1 MIKNPLNSSD
11 NEVEKTPLQY
21 KKTKKT
27 IRFQLLFVVNSVLA
41 IFVIAFL
48 VFDYQHDLAGR
59 LEEKRITL
67 NEEAATL
74 LPAVIQIRQQ
84 GKESVQQYID
94 SVCGP
99 MEDESSPGHHI
110 VVQLEGAQFLNE
122 TFQAHAHHRSSPE
135 ILRAM
140 QEAVKLPQSRSTL
153 GNTEIVVGTSTQN
166 GATVYV
172 SETMR
177 NLYDS
182 VIGAVVRRLAGFAL
196 LAIIAAAVVNIAL
209 RQIVT
214 RPLRQLVK
222 TVKKIG
228 EGELGVQLD
237 SFQSSELDY
246 LKHEIN
252 SLSTSLAT
260 ADQYLSM
267 QMAKAREIQENLLP
281 KEIDIP
287 GLNVAHFFEP
297 ADDVGGDYY
306 DALQLSDGS
315 WVFCVADVTGHG
327 IPAAM
332 SAAMLKSLL
341 MQAAEQF
348 TSPADMLEFI
358 NRWFTNISRDDD
370 FVSMILIR
378 INPQSETLTYASAGH
393 EPACFLS
400 PTGQTS
406 DSSTTGFLLG
416 IQEGSKWDD
425 ISVEFAKGCR
435 MLIVTDGVCESY
447 SSDDEMFGR
456 KRLVNLFVESQQ
468 RSIKQV
474 AGQINDSLTSFR
486 NGNPQNDDVT
496 VVLLEMEGT

>member
-1 MIKNPLNSSD
+1 MIKNPLNS
-11 NEVEKTPLQY
+11 NNNKAEKNPLHY
-21 KKTKKT
+21 EKTKKT
-27 IRFQLLFVVNSVLA
+27 IRFQLLLVVNSVLA
-41 IFVIAFL
+41 IFVIIFL
-48 VFDYQHDLAGR
+48 VFDYQHDLSSR
-59 LEEKRITL
+59 LDEKRITL
-67 NEEAATL
+67 DEEAATL
-74 LPAVIQIRQQ
+74 LPAVVQMRHH
-84 GKESVQQYID
+84 GKKDVQQYID
-94 SVCGP
+94 MVCGR
-99 MEDESSPGHHI
+99 MREVCSPGHHI
-110 VVQLEGAQFLNE
+110 AVQIEGE
-122 TFQAHAHHRSSPE
+122 IFQAHAHHRSSPE
-135 ILRAM
+135 ILQAM
-140 QEAVKLPQSRSTL
+140 QKAVDSPRSRSQL
-153 GNTEIVVGTSTQN
+153 GETEIVVGTYSLN

-172 SETMR
+172 SETMK
-177 NLYDS
+177 NIYES

-246 LKHEIN
+246 LKYEIN

-315 WVFCVADVTGHG
+315 WIFCVADVTGHG

-348 TSPADMLEFI
+348 ISPADMLEFI

-425 ISVEFAKGCR
+425 ISVEFTKGCR

-468 RSIKQV
+468 LSIEQV

-496 VVLLEMEGT
+496 VVLLEME